1 MRLIHPVLVFGLALG
16 LGTGLGHAQ
25 DQKHPKSGTTKGT
38 ISRGDANAKDENI
51 KHDSAP
57 NDPNAKIEAP
67 PEKGGPRPAVGH
79 AESTSTITLP
89 ITSPFIPTAIIVVRS
104 HPMVIPTDGWGA
116 ATPFFTVG
124 PHSVIIRQD
133 RGDRVPI
140 ILTDHSPGRSVSKR
154 YRREKTRPH
163 LTVSPMQC
171 GLRPSG

>member
-67 PEKGGPRPAVGH
+67 PEKGGPKTRGGACRVHVDNRTPYY
-79 AESTSTITLP
+79 I
-89 ITSPFIPTAIIVVRS
+89 AIY
-104 HPMVIPTDGWGA
+104 TDG
-116 ATPFFTVG
+116 
-124 PHSVIIRQD
+124 D
-133 RGDRVPI
+133 YRGQ
-140 ILTDHSPGRSVSKR
+140 
-154 YRREKTRPH
+154 
-163 LTVSPMQC
+163 VSPYGDSYGWVGC
-171 GLRPSG
+171 GNTILYGRATFSDNSSRSWGPNAYYIDGTFTWLLTW